1 MNGRLFMEA
10 MGDIKDDFIMEAA
23 DIDEIRKIFS
33 EWDNEEDD
41 VTTEPEKT
49 GHKKIKRIPKIR
61 KLLIAAVISVSLLLA
76 ANFVAMAMGY
86 DSLAILK
93 EFGDRI
99 IEMFEGE
106 KTEFNGHT
114 IVKTGEYKQYIDI
127 KSFFENTD
135 FEILYPAEMPDKIQ
149 INKIVIM
156 NSYDEKY
163 NVLENYNVI
172 SFVSNNQDNYSIL
185 VDTNPESDKFF
196 LKHKDFSVQSI
207 GDYQCYI
214 SNPES
219 EIMCYFTWDNSL
231 YKILAPTYDDI
242 VTIVSNM
249 KEYEE

>member
-23 DIDEIRKIFS
+23 DLDEIRKSFS
-33 EWDNEEDD
+33 EWDDEEDD

-49 GHKKIKRIPKIR
+49 GHKKIKRIHRIR

-106 KTEFNGHT
+106 KVDFKGHD
-114 IVKTGEYKQYIDI
+114 IIKTGRNVSYSSIDE
-127 KSFFENTD
+127 FFEKTD
-135 FEILYPAEMPDKIQ
+135 FDILYPSVLPDTAKIKF
-149 INKIVIM
+149 IKIDG
-156 NSYDEKY
+156 SYDSNFNYTTDYQRIFYVTDKTSISIIANANPEWNKAFLTDPNNEIKTIGKY
-163 NVLENYNVI
+163 KCYI
-172 SFVSNNQDNYSIL
+172 SLSDYTIQTYFIYDGIVYSIL
-185 VDTNPESDKFF
+185 T
-196 LKHKDFSVQSI
+196 
-207 GDYQCYI
+207 
-214 SNPES
+214 
-219 EIMCYFTWDNSL
+219 
-231 YKILAPTYDDI
+231 PTYDDI